1 MDIKGL
7 IQCMLETVYTTA
19 AILLVV
25 AGAFIFSRF
34 IVLTQFPTELTK
46 WAHLNQLSPFWIL
59 MAVMA
64 LYIVLGTFL
73 DEVSTI
79 LITVPITLPLIISIG
94 YDGIWFGIF
103 VTVMCT
109 IGLIT
114 PPTGMTVFVIQAQH
128 PEIPVMRI
136 YAGTLPFLA
145 ADFVLVALLIV
156 VPSMVMWLPNW
167 MGV

>member
-1 MDIKGL
+1 M
-7 IQCMLETVYTTA
+7 V
-19 AILLVV
+19 
-25 AGAFIFSRF
+25 GAFIFSRF

-46 WAHLNQLSPFWIL
+46 WAQLAGLSPFWIL

-114 PPTGMTVFVIQAQH
+114 PADRHDRVRDPGAASGNSGDAHLSRHAAVPGGRF
-128 PEIPVMRI
+128 R
-136 YAGTLPFLA
+136 AGRRC
-145 ADFVLVALLIV
+145 
-156 VPSMVMWLPNW
+156 
-167 MGV
+167 